1 MKKFFLAFL
10 VLASFLLGEK
20 GESIT
25 GFIHDIKS
33 GLPLSEVNIFIE
45 SQGIGTTSDKKG
57 NFELSELSIGEI
69 KLTVSH
75 IGYETQILKI
85 KIPSTSFIKI
95 ELKPNL
101 IQMDAIVTTGTRTE
115 RYLSDVPVTTQ
126 VIKGDRLR

>member
-10 VLASFLLGEK
+10 VLASFLFGEK

-25 GFIHDIKS
+25 GLIHDIKS

-57 NFELSELSIGEI
+57 KFKLSGLTIGEI

-75 IGYETQILKI
+75 IGYEPQTLKI
-85 KIPSTSFIKI
+85 EIP
-95 ELKPNL
+95 
-101 IQMDAIVTTGTRTE
+101 
-115 RYLSDVPVTTQ
+115 
-126 VIKGDRLR
+126 